1 MKPRNIFIR
10 LLVLGIT
17 ISASFSALSQSYDLE
32 QVIVEP
38 YANTIKRTGKLD
50 FRRTLNVSFKSSGY
64 LDKLLVDEGQYFE
77 NKQLIASLDT
87 TELLQNKNS
96 TYAQLMQAKREV
108 NRQKTLIG
116 SGLSSEQEV
125 DLASTNVETAR
136 SAYQIAFYNLEKSK
150 IFAPFSGVVLNR
162 YTELGELQSPGRE
175 VLKIA
180 ALDRNWV
187 VKVALTGSEVSQV
200 RLGQKVNVSLQSL
213 GAVIGEVSKIPA
225 IANSGGNMFII
236 EVLLP
241 NLTLKSGIVAGQI
254 AEIVIDFTSDNFVYR
269 LPISALISVDDSG
282 KAIVIKQTN
291 QELSYQHYDIYR
303 LDNQYL
309 YLFASVDDQPMQI
322 VTNGWQHLSLGKK

>member
-1 MKPRNIFIR
+1 
-10 LLVLGIT
+10 VLGIT

-225 IANSGGNMFII
+225 IVNSGGNMFII

-291 QELSYQHYDIYR
+291 QELGYQHYDIYR